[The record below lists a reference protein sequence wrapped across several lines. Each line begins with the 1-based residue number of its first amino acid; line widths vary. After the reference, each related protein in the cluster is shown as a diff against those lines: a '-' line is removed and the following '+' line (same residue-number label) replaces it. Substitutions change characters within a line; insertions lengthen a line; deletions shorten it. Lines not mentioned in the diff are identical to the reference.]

1 MGAYPVDLESML
13 SHFPEPMPVPPLLRA
28 FAEFVAGSEHGSL
41 GWFDAMQS
49 EPLDEN
55 VLGDHDA
62 TLLARERL
70 GLFLSLPDGSQL
82 ALWKHDESDVP
93 AVVLVESEG
102 QHRTL
107 APSLEAMLLAWTQG
121 KTGVN
126 DLDDADAGSG
136 RAALGE
142 WLVARGISTMA
153 AKGPKPK
160 LPSLS
165 TWFKSTLKAA
175 KEARD
180 KAAKAKGPK
189 ARRTKPTLGT
199 PTAESVAD
207 VVPRA
212 LTLLERLITD
222 PEVGAFFAE
231 LGFDV
236 LGITKPDVLR
246 NLVLPDLGLQ
256 FEIDWPWSG
265 QSERLDAAYPRAVRP
280 DLEREKARMF
290 KAIQALPSGYRSWN
304 NGTGGYVQF
313 QGYPGKLPGGILLT
327 DDREA
332 LVAKMGPPSKI
343 ISDNLYWE
351 DAKTNRR
358 LLASYSAGEALP
370 KGSIER
376 LVWLVT

>member
-1 MGAYPVDLESML
+1 
-13 SHFPEPMPVPPLLRA
+13 
-28 FAEFVAGSEHGSL
+28 
-41 GWFDAMQS
+41 MQS

-55 VLGDHDA
+55 VLDDQDA

-70 GLFLSLPDGSQL
+70 GVFLSLPDGSQL
-82 ALWKHDESDVP
+82 ALWKHDESSVP

-107 APSLEAMLLAWTQG
+107 APSLEALLLAWSQG

-126 DLDDADAGSG
+126 DLDDADAGSR

-142 WLVARGISTMA
+142 WLAAWGIPAVA

-165 TWFKSTLKAA
+165 AWFKATLKVA

-189 ARRTKPTLGT
+189 ARRTKPSLRT

-207 VVPRA
+207 LVPRA
-212 LTLLERLITD
+212 LMLLERLITD

-265 QSERLDAAYPRAVRP
+265 RSERLDAAYPPAVRP
-280 DLEREKARMF
+280 DLERDKARMF
-290 KAIQALPSGYRSWN
+290 KAIEVLPSGYKSWN
-304 NGTGGYVQF
+304 NGTRGYVQF
-313 QGYPGKLPGGILLT
+313 KGYPGKLPGGILLT
-327 DDREA
+327 DDRET
-332 LVAKMGPPSKI
+332 LVAKMGPPSRI
-343 ISDNLYWE
+343 NGDNLYWE
-351 DAKTNRR
+351 DATTNRR
-358 LLASYSAGEALP
+358 FLASYSDGEGLP
-370 KGSIER
+370 AGSIER